1 MVQMIPNEH
10 YMKLLNNKTQNI
22 RKYVCYG
29 LNTFWQN
36 CCPKKKST
44 TWENKGKKKKKFNVV
59 QKGNYFPI

>member
-10 YMKLLNNKTQNI
+10 YVKLLKNKTQNI

-36 CCPKKKST
+36 CCPS
-44 TWENKGKKKKKFNVV
+44 NKVNNMGE
-59 QKGNYFPI
+59 